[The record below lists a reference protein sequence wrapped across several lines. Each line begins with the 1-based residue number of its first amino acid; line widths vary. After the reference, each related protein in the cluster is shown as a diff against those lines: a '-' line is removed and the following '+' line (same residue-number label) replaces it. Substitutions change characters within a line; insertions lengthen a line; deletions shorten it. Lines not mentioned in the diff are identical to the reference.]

1 MLHHNFC
8 VISCR
13 VMGGMVS
20 RAGKRVSR
28 RFNIENRAQDA
39 IDKIKTDPVS
49 KMAPKH
55 ESTKKLL
62 KDFQQG

>member
-1 MLHHNFC
+1 
-8 VISCR
+8 
-13 VMGGMVS
+13 MVS